1 MVKEGTVKI
10 NAGNNEVQLSDVYHV
25 PGLKKNLIYV
35 LQITSSGKYLLFGP
49 NSVKILND
57 VRNVVF
63 EDISSW
69 KVEEKV
75 VSTDEFR
82 GEVQP
87 VADVDEQW
95 VTNIEQQGEESIEST
110 EIDAEEVRRSDRR
123 KQPPAYLKDYETW
136 VSQCFV
142 IHAFFTSTQEEEEP
156 SSYEEAKD
164 NDNWQQWMRD

>member
-1 MVKEGTVKI
+1 MKEGTVKI

-87 VADVDEQW
+87 IADVDEQ
-95 VTNIEQQGEESIEST
+95 
-110 EIDAEEVRRSDRR
+110 
-123 KQPPAYLKDYETW
+123 
-136 VSQCFV
+136 
-142 IHAFFTSTQEEEEP
+142 
-156 SSYEEAKD
+156 
-164 NDNWQQWMRD
+164 